1 MHLSLVNRLNAN
13 HSYNQLKINGLL
25 QVYVIVYLKTWKIE
39 HIYRERDNKIE
50 IYKHI

>member
-1 MHLSLVNRLNAN
+1 MLT
-13 HSYNQLKINGLL
+13 SYNQLKINDGLL